1 MCGVNKV
8 FAPKSL
14 PDRRFSLYMNAHG
27 RDCVK
32 RLLNVILGGVLVFLV
47 LFAGMIFLLSHLA
60 SPSQSSS
67 NPITVENAKKGTT
80 AWQIPAGKA
89 ATIQI
94 QAYANMR
101 SVAHGQ
107 QLTFY
112 VSTQQAGTPYTIH
125 IYRMGWYRDQ
135 GGREIAGS
143 GSLVGQAQGYF
154 NEKQASL
161 IDCTTCYVDT
171 ATGLTE
177 ARWKPSYSFNVTQDW
192 TTGVY
197 LAKLVDAH
205 NMQTYVS
212 FDVLGST
219 TSAYVVVTADT
230 TYAAYNNWGGQS
242 LYSYNSKPI
251 PAVKVSFDR
260 PSTQQYGS
268 DQVLIFEADAIR
280 WFEHQGY
287 DISYI
292 SDIDLHT
299 GAQALVSHKAYISL
313 GHDEYWTKEMRDGVE
328 YLRDHDVGLAF
339 LEADDSYWQARLE
352 PNSTGVANHTV
363 VSYKVLTP
371 KHNLARDPLYG
382 QDNSRVTS
390 QFRDPVVNRPEN
402 ALLGEMF
409 SGVVHGRHGFPW
421 KVASSATTSSL
432 MKDTDLTAGQAYGCI
447 LVGYEWDK
455 VFNNGA
461 TPSGLQI
468 LSTSATINDTGQAD
482 TSNTTVYIAPS
493 HAMVFDTGSVYWTSA
508 LDAYQFAPDPHCAS
522 TQQVVPGIQKL
533 MQNVMAGLI
542 VSH

>member
-1 MCGVNKV
+1 M
-8 FAPKSL
+8 
-14 PDRRFSLYMNAHG
+14 
-27 RDCVK
+27 K
-32 RLLNVILGGVLVFLV
+32 RLLIAIVGGIVIVLVILVGILSLPWFLT
-47 LFAGMIFLLSHLA
+47 LH
-60 SPSQSSS
+60 SQVS

-80 AWQIPAGKA
+80 AWQISAGNA
-89 ATIQI
+89 ATVQI
-94 QAYANMR
+94 QAYVDKR
-101 SVAHGQ
+101 SVAPGQ

-112 VSTQQAGTPYTIH
+112 VSTQQAGTPYTIA
-125 IYRMGWYRDQ
+125 IYRMGWYQ
-135 GGREIAGS
+135 GKGGREIARS

-154 NEKQASL
+154 DDTQSAL
-161 IDCTTCYVDT
+161 VDCSTCYVDT

-177 ARWKPSYSFNVTQDW
+177 ARWKPSYGFNVTKDW

-197 LAKLVDAH
+197 LAKLVDAQ
-205 NMQTYVS
+205 NKQTYVS
-212 FDVLGST
+212 FDVLGSR
-219 TSAYVVVTADT
+219 TSNYVVVTADT

-280 WFEHQGY
+280 WFERQGY

-292 SDIDLHT
+292 SDIDLHA
-299 GAQALVSHKAYISL
+299 GAQALISHKAYISL

-328 YLRDHDVGLAF
+328 YLRDHGVGLAF

-352 PNSTGVANHTV
+352 PDSAGIANRTV

-371 KHNLARDPLYG
+371 KHDLARDPLYG
-382 QDNSRVTS
+382 QDNARVTS

-402 ALLGEMF
+402 ALLGEMY
-409 SGVVHGRHGFPW
+409 SDVVHGRHGFSW
-421 KVASSATTSSL
+421 KPTSTLTASSLTN
-432 MKDTDLTAGQAYGCI
+432 DTGLTAGREYGCA
-447 LVGYEWDK
+447 LVGYEWDR

-461 TPSGLQI
+461 TPGGLQI
-468 LSTSATINDTGQAD
+468 LSTSATVNDTGQAD

-508 LDAYQFAPDPHCAS
+508 LDAYQFASDPRCAG
-522 TQQVVPGIQKL
+522 TQQVIPGIQKL
-533 MQNVMAGLI
+533 MQNVMSQLLH
-542 VSH
+542 V